1 MQHISITISTFLIS
15 LYLILLIA
23 YRREYDS
30 LYSQIDDN
38 KYIKAIYLPFMIV
51 ISKNIKN
58 RSRLLT
64 MEARKSIQYFNDPKY
79 YQYYELIYLSKKF
92 SIIHF
97 ISITISIFI
106 SLSTADFLI
115 ISLPLINVLV
125 FRLLDNQQYSKYKK
139 AKNDM
144 KDLLPTFLT
153 RLSLLIQSG
162 IGYRNAIYLIV
173 ESSQDILSKEIADVL
188 KKIENGNDE
197 IDAYK
202 QLSFFN
208 EDILIRKFI
217 SLVIQNIYKGSEDF
231 STSLIS
237 LKGESWQVRKSNIM
251 IKSKQASQKLLLP
264 NLIIFASIMIMV
276 MVPILLNII

>member
-231 STSLIS
+231 STSLI
-237 LKGESWQVRKSNIM
+237 
-251 IKSKQASQKLLLP
+251 
-264 NLIIFASIMIMV
+264 
-276 MVPILLNII
+276 